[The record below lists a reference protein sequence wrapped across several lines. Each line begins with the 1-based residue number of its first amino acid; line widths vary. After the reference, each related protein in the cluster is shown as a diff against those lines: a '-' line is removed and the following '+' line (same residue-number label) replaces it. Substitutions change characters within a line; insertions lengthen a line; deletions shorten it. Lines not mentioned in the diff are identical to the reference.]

1 MNSLHCVQEE
11 DGLKKDKIESAQLA
25 LTLRDKGKGKKK
37 RDKDKKVPV
46 IATQKKLADTEKY

>member
-37 RDKDKKVPV
+37 ERQGEEGSSYSNSKE
-46 IATQKKLADTEKY
+46 TG